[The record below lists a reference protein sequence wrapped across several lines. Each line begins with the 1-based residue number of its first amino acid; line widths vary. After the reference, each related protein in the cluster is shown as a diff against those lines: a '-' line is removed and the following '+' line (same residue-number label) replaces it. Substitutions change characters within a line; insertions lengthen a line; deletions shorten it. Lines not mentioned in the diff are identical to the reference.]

1 MNGRRVLGVSAAAVL
16 AGLGAV
22 GVVTWA
28 NTSKSNAEEQQSQ
41 TAVLIVDQHVPKG
54 ADAATILAGTHV
66 GTVQRKS
73 LAVGALT
80 SDAQVGAQ
88 VAAGDMYPGEQV
100 VKDRLAAKVDTGVPA
115 DKVQVSA
122 TLTAERAVGGA
133 LKAGDTVGVYLSF
146 EPFETN
152 TPEADTAAPAKSPN
166 MTHLEFQH
174 VLVTNVQVTST
185 PVEVADEDK
194 DKPVQ
199 QVSSDNYIVTLA
211 LTPPQSE
218 RFVFA
223 TEFGRVWLS
232 NQPATVSSDSTSLIT
247 MGSIYSVVP

>member
-1 MNGRRVLGVSAAAVL
+1 MNSRRVLGVSAAVVL

-22 GVVTWA
+22 GVVSWA
-28 NTSKSNAEEQQSQ
+28 NTTKSSAEDQQAQ

-54 ADAATILAGTHV
+54 SDAATVLANTHE
-66 GTVQRKS
+66 GTVQQKY
-73 LAVGALT
+73 LAAGAVT
-80 SDAQVGAQ
+80 SDAQIGTQ
-88 VAAGDMYPGEQV
+88 VATADMYPGEQV
-100 VKDRLAAKVDTGVPA
+100 VKDRLAAKLDSGVPA

-133 LKAGDTVGVYLSF
+133 LKVGDTVGVYLSF
-146 EPFETN
+146 EPFDTN
-152 TPEADTAAPAKSPN
+152 NPEADTSTPAQTPN

-174 VLVTNVQVTST
+174 VLVTNIQATST
-185 PVEVADEDK
+185 PVSESTDDDE
-194 DKPVQ
+194 PVQ

-223 TEFGRVWLS
+223 AEFGHVWLS
-232 NQPATVSSDSTSLIT
+232 NEPATVSEDGTSLVT
-247 MGSIYSVVP
+247 MGSIYSVVQ

>member
-100 VKDRLAAKVDTGVPA
+100 VKDRLAAKVDTGVPT

-152 TPEADTAAPAKSPN
+152 TPEADSAAPAKSPN

-174 VLVTNVQVTST
+174 VPVTNIQATST
-185 PVEVADEDK
+185 PVSESK
-194 DKPVQ
+194 DDDTPVQ

>member
-1 MNGRRVLGVSAAAVL
+1 MNSRRVLGVSAAVVL
-16 AGLGAV
+16 AGLGAG

-66 GTVQRKS
+66 GAVARRN
-73 LAVGALT
+73 LATGAVV

-88 VAAGDMYPGEQV
+88 IAAADMYPGEQV
-100 VKDRLAAKVDTGVPA
+100 VKDRLAAKVESGIPA

-152 TPEADTAAPAKSPN
+152 ESEAGAATVAKTPN

-174 VLVTNVQVTST
+174 VLVTNIQATST
-185 PVEVADEDK
+185 PVSESDDEDTA
-194 DKPVQ
+194 VQ

-211 LTPPQSE
+211 LTPAQSE

-232 NQPATVSSDSTSLIT
+232 NQAGTVSADGTSLIT
-247 MGSIYSVVP
+247 MGNIYSVVP

>member
-1 MNGRRVLGVSAAAVL
+1 MNSRRVLGVSTAAVL

-22 GVVTWA
+22 GVVSWA
-28 NTSKSNAEEQQSQ
+28 STTKSSAEEQQDQ
-41 TAVLIVDQHVPKG
+41 TAVLIVDEHVPEG
-54 ADAATILAGTHV
+54 AAAETILARTHE
-66 GTVQRKS
+66 GTVQQKY
-73 LAVGALT
+73 LAAGAVT
-80 SDAQVGAQ
+80 SDAQIGAQ
-88 VAAGDMYPGEQV
+88 VAIADMYPGEQV
-100 VKDRLAAKVDTGVPA
+100 VKDRLAAKVDSGVPA

-122 TLTAERAVGGA
+122 TLTADRAVGGA

-146 EPFETN
+146 QPFDTDY
-152 TPEADTAAPAKSPN
+152 PEADTATPAKTPN

-174 VLVTNVQVTST
+174 VLVTNIQATST
-185 PVEVADEDK
+185 PVEADDEDK

-223 TEFGRVWLS
+223 AEFGKVWLS
-232 NQPATVSSDSTSLIT
+232 NEPATVSEDGTGIIT
-247 MGSIYSVVP
+247 MGSIYSVVK